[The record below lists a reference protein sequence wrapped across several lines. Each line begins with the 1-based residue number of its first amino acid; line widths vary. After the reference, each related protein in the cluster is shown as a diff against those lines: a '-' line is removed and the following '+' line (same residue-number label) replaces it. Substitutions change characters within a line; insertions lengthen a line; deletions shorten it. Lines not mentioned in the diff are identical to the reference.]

1 MMRRL
6 AAWQDSCCNTHLHV
20 ADKGDIKPAG
30 QQQVKAIY
38 ELSGDEG
45 EAAELMCSI
54 FFFLLK

>member
-1 MMRRL
+1 MCVCVCVMRRL

-45 EAAELMCSI
+45 EAAE
-54 FFFLLK
+54 